1 MHDRIEDLASDN
13 IKVYG
18 ISYDSQSSLKAFADQ
33 YGVEYDLLSDVDS
46 EVIKKFGILNTLI
59 TPEDT
64 ESNRQT
70 GKSFYGLPFP
80 GVYVTDESGVVTEK
94 FFYRHYATRASAGS
108 IMDSALGE
116 VLMPK
121 EAPHESLR
129 NDQVKITAFLADE
142 SLKFEYRSLLY
153 VRLEL
158 EKGLH
163 VYGGDLPKGFFAT
176 TVSVDETK
184 GLRVGSPS
192 YPATS
197 PKTFEALDVTLNVY
211 EGVVD
216 IAVPVSLTAEVMN
229 WIIREKPKFMEIPVK
244 VDYQACSD
252 SVCYTTKTVNLT
264 VRVPVTSLLM
274 PGASRQ

>member
-1 MHDRIEDLASDN
+1 MEDLASDN

-18 ISYDSQSSLKAFADQ
+18 ISYDSQSSLKDFVDQ
-33 YGVEYDLLSDVDS
+33 YKIGYDLLSDIES

-59 TPEDT
+59 TPEDLET
-64 ESNRQT
+64 DRQT
-70 GKSFYGLPFP
+70 GRGFYGLPFP

-94 FFYRHYATRASAGS
+94 FFYRHYAARASAGS

-121 EAPHESLR
+121 ESPRESLS
-129 NDQVKITAFLADE
+129 NDQIKITAFLADE

-163 VYGGDLPKGFFAT
+163 VYGGDLPKGFVGT
-176 TVSVDETK
+176 TVSVEETK
-184 GLRVGSPS
+184 GLRVATPS
-192 YPATS
+192 YPETT
-197 PKTFEALDVTLNVY
+197 PKTFDALGVTLDVY

-216 IAVPVSLTAEVMN
+216 IAIPVSLTAEVMN
-229 WIIREKPKFMEIPVK
+229 WIIRDKPEFMEIPVK
-244 VDYQACSD
+244 VNYQVCSD
-252 SVCYTTKTVNLT
+252 TVCYLPTSESVTVK
-264 VRVPVTSLLM
+264 VPVSALLM
-274 PGASRQ
+274 PGAKRR